1 MIQQSMLYNTTSGS
15 NTNKLNDIQYN
26 LESKLAQE
34 NYFKREVNLIWY
46 QFKFNWV
53 NLKEILIFLFRFGV
67 SWETHFA
74 VLKLVLDGGD
84 SSSGFRNQWSQISTA

>member
-46 QFKFNWV
+46 QFKFKSN
-53 NLKEILIFLFRFGV
+53 LFRFGV
-67 SWETHFA
+67 SWEMHFA